1 MEATIK
7 DVLEQYEFARKV
19 LAAPTCDLD
28 EIRSFLSHI
37 NNAEILNTRRY
48 QLKIASFYNE
58 WVTPAWQSLSPS
70 DRAVLTILYVNHH
83 ESRSAA
89 MEDVCDYLC
98 VERSSAYRYREQACH
113 RSLSYLKVNYHEQA
127 G

>member
-113 RSLSYLKVNYHEQA
+113 RFLSYLKVNYHEQA

>member
-19 LAAPTCDLD
+19 LAAPTCNLD
-28 EIRSFLSHI
+28 EMHSFLSHI

-70 DRAVLTILYVNHH
+70 DRAVLTILYVKQH

-113 RSLSYLKVNYHEQA
+113 RFLSYLKVNYHEQA

>member
-7 DVLEQYEFARKV
+7 DVLEQYEFAQKV
-19 LAAPTCDLD
+19 LAAPTSNLD

-37 NNAEILNTRRY
+37 TDSEILKTRTH
-48 QLKIASFYNE
+48 QLKVANFYDE
-58 WVTPAWQSLSPS
+58 WVTPAWQSLTPS
-70 DRAVLTILYVNHH
+70 ERAVLTILYVNHH

-98 VERSSAYRYREQACH
+98 VERSSAYRYREQACQ
-113 RSLSYLKVNYHEQA
+113 RFLSYLKVNHHEQTR
-127 G
+127 